1 MENYNSTKIFWDNVF
16 KAVIPNKYE
25 NADLGQEDLNEALKW
40 LSSGTNSIV
49 DYMDVEVGHYTL
61 RQ

>member
-1 MENYNSTKIFWDNVF
+1 MENYNSTKIFWDNIF

-40 LSSGTNSIV
+40 LSRGTNSIV
-49 DYMDVEVGHYTL
+49 DYGCRSGVLHT
-61 RQ
+61 

>member
-1 MENYNSTKIFWDNVF
+1 
-16 KAVIPNKYE
+16 
-25 NADLGQEDLNEALKW
+25 LGQEDLNEALKW

-49 DYMDVEVGHYTL
+49 DYMDVEVGNYTL